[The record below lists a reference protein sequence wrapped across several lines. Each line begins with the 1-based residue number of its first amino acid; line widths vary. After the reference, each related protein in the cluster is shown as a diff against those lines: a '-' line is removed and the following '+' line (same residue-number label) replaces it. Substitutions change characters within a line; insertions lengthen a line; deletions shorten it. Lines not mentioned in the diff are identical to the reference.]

1 MTSLTF
7 PRIRAFD
14 SLLALHVSTACP
26 LLVLFYTHEVCVS
39 SSLDL
44 LLARVQVDKDT
55 GRQTQELTQEMQD
68 KQAMTAVVDTVAIE
82 SSSRS

>member
-1 MTSLTF
+1 M
-7 PRIRAFD
+7 
-14 SLLALHVSTACP
+14 
-26 LLVLFYTHEVCVS
+26 S